1 MSTIQWSALMK
12 GDEAYAGSESF
23 QRLEATTKR
32 IFGFKHVIPVHQ
44 GRAGERILSAVMC
57 NEDDVVPNNNH
68 FDTTRANLEYRGANA
83 VDLVIDEGLDP
94 QSLHPFKGNMDIGK
108 LEGLIQEVGADKIP
122 LCMLT
127 LTNNSGGGQPVAM
140 ANVRAVKEALKN
152 HGIPL
157 YFDAAR
163 FAENA
168 YFIKIREDGYHER
181 TVEAI
186 VQEMMSYADGCW
198 FSAKKDGLV
207 NMGGMLCTN
216 DDQIAK
222 AMTDLL
228 ILTEGFSTYG
238 GLSGREME
246 CIAVGMEEVLDEAYL
261 RYRVAVARYLG
272 KYLMDVGFP
281 IIQPTGGHAVYID
294 AGAALPHIPPLQYP
308 AWSLSIE
315 FYLAGGIRT
324 SEIGSVGFG
333 RVDPETGE
341 ETPAAMDLLRFALPR
356 RVHTQSHIDYVIEVA
371 KDVFARRDEL
381 RGLRIVDQA
390 QFLRHFTAKLVP
402 LD

>member
-1 MSTIQWSALMK
+1 M
-12 GDEAYAGSESF
+12 
-23 QRLEATTKR
+23 
-32 IFGFKHVIPVHQ
+32 
-44 GRAGERILSAVMC
+44 
-57 NEDDVVPNNNH
+57 DV
-68 FDTTRANLEYRGANA
+68 
-83 VDLVIDEGLDP
+83 
-94 QSLHPFKGNMDIGK
+94 GK
-108 LEGLIQEVGADKIP
+108 LENLIAEVGAETIP

-140 ANVRAVKEALKN
+140 ANIKAVKDVLDGS
-152 HGIPL
+152 GIPL

-168 YFIKIREDGYHER
+168 YFIKTREDGYQDR
-181 TVEAI
+181 TVKSI
-186 VQEMMSYADGCW
+186 VQEMMGHADGCC

-207 NMGGMLCTN
+207 NMGGLLCTN
-216 DDQIAK
+216 DDQVARQ
-222 AMTDLL
+222 MTNLL
-228 ILTEGFSTYG
+228 ILTEGFPTYG

-261 RYRVAVARYLG
+261 RYRIAVARYLG
-272 KYLMDVGFP
+272 EHLMDIGFP
-281 IIQPTGGHAVYID
+281 IIRPTGGHAVYID

-333 RVDPETGE
+333 RVDPETGV

-356 RVHTQSHIDYVIEVA
+356 RVHTQSHIDYVVEVA
-371 KDVFARRDEL
+371 KDVFTRRDEL

-390 QFLRHFTAKLVP
+390 PFLRHFTAELEP